1 MKQKNSL
8 GGREVSEWES
18 VKGIVEPWRRLTVE
32 EMKSVGRNLLT
43 KQNEAEMLI
52 FATRIEAYI
61 MALNSSRSGSKLKK

>member
-1 MKQKNSL
+1 M
-8 GGREVSEWES
+8 SEWES

-32 EMKSVGRNLLT
+32 EMKAVGRNLLT
-43 KQNEAEMLI
+43 KQNEAERLI

>member
-8 GGREVSEWES
+8 GGRAVSEWDS
-18 VKGIVEPWRRLTVE
+18 VKGIVEPWRRLTIE

-61 MALNSSRSGSKLKK
+61 MALNLSRSGSKLKK

>member
-1 MKQKNSL
+1 M
-8 GGREVSEWES
+8 SEWES

-32 EMKSVGRNLLT
+32 EMKAVGRNLLT

-61 MALNSSRSGSKLKK
+61 MALYSSKSGSKLKK

>member
-1 MKQKNSL
+1 M
-8 GGREVSEWES
+8 SEWDS

-32 EMKSVGRNLLT
+32 EMKAVGRNLLT
-43 KQNEAEMLI
+43 QQHEAEMLI

>member
-1 MKQKNSL
+1 
-8 GGREVSEWES
+8 VSESES

>member
-1 MKQKNSL
+1 
-8 GGREVSEWES
+8 VSEWES

-32 EMKSVGRNLLT
+32 EMKAVGRNLLT

-61 MALNSSRSGSKLKK
+61 MTLNSSRSGSKLKK

>member
-1 MKQKNSL
+1 
-8 GGREVSEWES
+8 VSEWES
-18 VKGIVEPWRRLTVE
+18 VKSIVEPWRRLTVE
-32 EMKSVGRNLLT
+32 EMKAVGRNLLT

>member
-1 MKQKNSL
+1 M
-8 GGREVSEWES
+8 SEWES

-52 FATRIEAYI
+52 FATRIGAYI

>member
-1 MKQKNSL
+1 M
-8 GGREVSEWES
+8 SEWES
-18 VKGIVEPWRRLTVE
+18 VKGVIEPWRRLTVE

>member
-1 MKQKNSL
+1 M
-8 GGREVSEWES
+8 SEWES
-18 VKGIVEPWRRLTVE
+18 VKGIVEPWRRITVE

>member
-1 MKQKNSL
+1 M
-8 GGREVSEWES
+8 SEWDS

-61 MALNSSRSGSKLKK
+61 MA

>member
-1 MKQKNSL
+1 M
-8 GGREVSEWES
+8 SEWES

-61 MALNSSRSGSKLKK
+61 IALNSSRSGSKLKK

>member
-1 MKQKNSL
+1 MQRQNS
-8 GGREVSEWES
+8 GDREVSEWDS

-52 FATRIEAYI
+52 YATRIEAYI
-61 MALNSSRSGSKLKK
+61 MALHSPGHRSKINP

>member
-1 MKQKNSL
+1 M
-8 GGREVSEWES
+8 SEWES

-43 KQNEAEMLI
+43 KQNDAEMLI

>member
-1 MKQKNSL
+1 M
-8 GGREVSEWES
+8 SEWES

-32 EMKSVGRNLLT
+32 EMKAVGRNLLT

-61 MALNSSRSGSKLKK
+61 MALHSPSHRSKINS

>member
-1 MKQKNSL
+1 
-8 GGREVSEWES
+8 VSEWES
-18 VKGIVEPWRRLTVE
+18 VKNIVEPWRRLTVE